1 MQLPSSIENT
11 PIHSL
16 IRNEWRRIVKRFGT
30 TEIDEADYLL
40 YTIWLIDTL
49 CDSADHST
57 SPEDFKDLV
66 YGAVRSHLQDKGST
80 VASGDIEEITNSLFD
95 VQYYLWGLILLGCES
110 LSVDVIDIE
119 SLLDKCIGKRRQA
132 SIDFT
137 GSFHSDDVASLKQW
151 MLAYIESD
159 EALTASSR
167 IEWSQA
173 IVAEQN
179 KALTARTVEKG
190 NTTIIVEHAEF
201 NGLTQIGALVG
212 RAGKIQTDNGE

>member
-11 PIHSL
+11 PVHSL

-30 TEIDEADYLL
+30 TEIDEADYVL
-40 YTIWLIDTL
+40 YTIWLIDAL
-49 CDSADHST
+49 CDSADHKT
-57 SPEDFKDLV
+57 SPEDFKDLI
-66 YGAVRSHLQDKGST
+66 YGAVRSHLQGKGSK
-80 VASGDIEEITNSLFD
+80 VVSGDIEEITDSIFD
-95 VQYYLWGLILLGCES
+95 VQYYLWGLILLGSEN
-110 LSVDVIDIE
+110 LSVNVIDIE
-119 SLLDKCIGKRRQA
+119 SLLDKCIGTRRQA

-137 GSFHSDDVASLKQW
+137 GSFHSDDVGALKQW

-159 EALTASSR
+159 EALTASGR

-179 KALTARTVEKG
+179 IALATRTVDKG

-201 NGLTQIGALVG
+201 NGPTQIGALVG
-212 RAGKIQTDNGE
+212 KVGKIQTSNGE